1 MNAPD
6 QKLACMRRASRRDEM
21 GRRSNGDATEA
32 TDPQAHER
40 KVAGTSLLSWL
51 DVEDHAQ
58 PGAAIWIVALAA
70 MICIGLVYAYFSHI
84 TG

>member
-1 MNAPD
+1 MDALG
-6 QKLACMRRASRRDEM
+6 QKLACARRALTQEVR
-21 GRRSNGDATEA
+21 GRRSNGDAKVSDTTA
-32 TDPQAHER
+32 QER
-40 KVAGTSLLSWL
+40 KLARSSLLSWL

>member
-1 MNAPD
+1 LT
-6 QKLACMRRASRRDEM
+6 QEVR
-21 GRRSNGDATEA
+21 GRRSNGDATEVSDTTA
-32 TDPQAHER
+32 QER
-40 KVAGTSLLSWL
+40 KLARSSLLSWL